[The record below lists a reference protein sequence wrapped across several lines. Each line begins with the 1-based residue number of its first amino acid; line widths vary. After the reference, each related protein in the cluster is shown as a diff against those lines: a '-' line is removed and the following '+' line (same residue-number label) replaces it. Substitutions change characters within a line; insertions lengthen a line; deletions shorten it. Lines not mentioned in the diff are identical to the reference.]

1 MNDLLAFI
9 AIVVVWILL
18 QTVVFPKLGLPT

>member
-1 MNDLLAFI
+1 MSDLLTII
-9 AIVVVWILL
+9 AVVVVWILL

>member
-1 MNDLLAFI
+1 MSDLLSII
-9 AIVVVWILL
+9 AVVVVWILL

>member
-9 AIVVVWILL
+9 AVVVVWILL